1 MSTNLKQNLSLI
13 PVTVPIGFIYWLQED
28 TNMRGLKSL
37 NILDFPSKLNELL
50 EEYNSKYP
58 KGLTGWS

>member
-37 NILDFPSKLNELL
+37 NILDFPSKFNELL